1 MKFTDGLW
9 LLKDGVKP
17 AFGLTVTDVQTH
29 DSGVDLRVATR
40 PIRHRGDTLGG
51 PLLFVNLNSPSEGII
66 GLKVKHFG
74 GLAPQKADFELF
86 PDVPPTP
93 PNLSTSKNPTSTTIT
108 SGPLSAVVSTVPGQY
123 GIDFV
128 PTSDPKH
135 ILTFAGPKSQAVV
148 NLPSKWAAMSAS
160 NAGVMATD
168 VSANPAGVSL
178 PEFLRYILIE
188 LNLAGGELIYGAGEG
203 FGGVVKNGQAISV
216 WNRDGGTSSEQQYK
230 SVPFYLSSRGYG
242 VFVNHPGE
250 VELEVG
256 SEKMSR
262 VGISVVGEELE
273 VFVIYGPTPK
283 EVLRRYTQLTGRPGL
298 PPLWTFGLWLSTS
311 FLTDYDEKTV
321 SGFLQG
327 MRDRKCDVRVMHF
340 DCFWMKQYEW
350 CNFTFDPDMFPN
362 PAEYLR
368 SIKEKF
374 GVRVCVWINSYIS
387 QGSSLFQEGLE
398 GGYFIKRTNGD
409 VWQWDQWQPGL
420 AVVDFTNP
428 AACKWYGDKL
438 RALLDLGVD
447 CFKTDFGERI
457 PHANVKY
464 FDGSDPYKMHN
475 YYTQLYNKLV
485 FNVLQERLGEHE
497 AVLFARSATAGG
509 QRFPVHWG
517 GDCESTWEAMSETLR
532 GNLSLTLSGFGFAS
546 HDIGGFEGHPPR
558 EIYMRWCAYGAFS
571 SHTRLHGSA
580 SYRVPWNYDTE
591 NDTSASKALAKFI
604 DAKHRLSPYIYA
616 AAIEAHE
623 TGVPVQRH
631 TMLEFPADRTTLH
644 LDQQFMLGQSL
655 LVAPV
660 FTTDDRDTEYYVP
673 AGKWTSFWDS
683 SKVVQGPSWVKE
695 KVAYDDLPVLVR
707 ENSLLLVGKSGL
719 GKPDWD
725 FNDGL
730 EARVYELSEGA
741 SVEAVVPG
749 GKSTEK
755 AATLKAERK
764 DGKVTVKVVNGSLKG
779 WSATLFA
786 QGSGSHLSTV
796 TAGDDGA
803 SFTL

>member
-9 LLKDGVKP
+9 LLKDGAKP
-17 AFGLTVTDVQTH
+17 AFGFTVTDVQTH
-29 DSGVDLRVATR
+29 DKGIDLQVSTR

-51 PLLFVNLNSPSEGII
+51 PLLFVNLSSPSEGII

-74 GLAPQKADFELF
+74 GVAPQKHDFELF

-93 PNLSTSKNPTSTTIT
+93 PNVQTSKNPTAATIV

-135 ILTFAGPKSQAVV
+135 LLTYAGPKSQAVV
-148 NLPSKWAAMSAS
+148 NLPSKWATMSAS
-160 NAGVMATD
+160 NSGVLATD
-168 VSANPAGVSL
+168 VSANPAGISL

-188 LNLAGGELIYGAGEG
+188 LNLAGGEQIYGAGEG

-250 VELEVG
+250 VELEIG

-273 VFVIYGPTPK
+273 IFVIYGPTPK

-374 GVRVCVWINSYIS
+374 GVKVCVWINSYIS
-387 QGSSLFQEGLE
+387 QGSSLFKEGLE

-420 AVVDFTNP
+420 AIVDFTNP
-428 AACKWYGDKL
+428 AACK
-438 RALLDLGVD
+438 
-447 CFKTDFGERI
+447 
-457 PHANVKY
+457 
-464 FDGSDPYKMHN
+464 
-475 YYTQLYNKLV
+475 
-485 FNVLQERLGEHE
+485 
-497 AVLFARSATAGG
+497 
-509 QRFPVHWG
+509 
-517 GDCESTWEAMSETLR
+517 
-532 GNLSLTLSGFGFAS
+532 
-546 HDIGGFEGHPPR
+546 
-558 EIYMRWCAYGAFS
+558 
-571 SHTRLHGSA
+571 
-580 SYRVPWNYDTE
+580 
-591 NDTSASKALAKFI
+591 
-604 DAKHRLSPYIYA
+604 
-616 AAIEAHE
+616 
-623 TGVPVQRH
+623 
-631 TMLEFPADRTTLH
+631 
-644 LDQQFMLGQSL
+644 
-655 LVAPV
+655 
-660 FTTDDRDTEYYVP
+660 
-673 AGKWTSFWDS
+673 
-683 SKVVQGPSWVKE
+683 
-695 KVAYDDLPVLVR
+695 
-707 ENSLLLVGKSGL
+707 
-719 GKPDWD
+719 
-725 FNDGL
+725 
-730 EARVYELSEGA
+730 
-741 SVEAVVPG
+741 
-749 GKSTEK
+749 
-755 AATLKAERK
+755 
-764 DGKVTVKVVNGSLKG
+764 
-779 WSATLFA
+779 
-786 QGSGSHLSTV
+786 
-796 TAGDDGA
+796 
-803 SFTL
+803 